1 MANENFGLGF
11 TVSDVALWTEDNLG
25 PQSTIFAGDIV
36 LLENLGPQSTIF
48 ADVALLE
55 NAGPQA
61 TISSDGICERPSIL
75 SADINP
81 ANVNVLAGPGQSTME
96 C

>member
-1 MANENFGLGF
+1 MANEDFGLGF
-11 TVSDVALWTEDNLG
+11 TVSEIALWNEDNLG

-36 LLENLGPQSTIF
+36 LLENLGPQATLF

-55 NAGPQA
+55 NLGPQA
-61 TISSDGICERPSIL
+61 TISTSGICERQSLL
-75 SADINP
+75 SADLNP
-81 ANVNVLAGPGQSTME
+81 ANVSTLAGPGQNNLT